1 MLLAAPPTVTTTGPV
16 KALAGTETVMLVP
29 VQFVGDPAAPLN
41 VIVPVSPKFVPVTVT
56 EVPVVAEP
64 GLILVMFGATAKV
77 TPLLATPA
85 TVTTTGPVVVLAGTG
100 TVIVVEFHPV
110 GIPATPLKNVTVPLE
125 PKVVPLIVIGD
136 AMAAAGGMRL
146 VILGGTVKLTLLLA
160 TPATLT
166 ATEPVVDAPLGTVA

>member
-1 MLLAAPPTVTTTGPV
+1 
-16 KALAGTETVMLVP
+16 MLVP
-29 VQFVGDPAAPLN
+29 VQFVGIPAAPLN

-146 VILGGTVKLTLLLA
+146 VILGGTVKLTLLLG